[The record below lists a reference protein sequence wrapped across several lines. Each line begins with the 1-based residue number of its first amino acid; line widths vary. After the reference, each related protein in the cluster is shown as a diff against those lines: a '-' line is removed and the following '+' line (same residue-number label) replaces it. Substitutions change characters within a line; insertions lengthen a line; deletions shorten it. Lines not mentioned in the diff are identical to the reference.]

1 MNPLKTAAVVAGT
14 VIVAG
19 AAAPAYAHGGNDV
32 SRVGLN
38 TVTDTVAETGD
49 EAPLQRQAD
58 RLGLTKKSTVGKTV
72 QKSAQGLSGSGALL
86 GGLPVNR

>member
-38 TVTDTVAETGD
+38 TVTDTLAETGD

-58 RLGLTKKSTVGKTV
+58 KLGITQKSTVGKTV
-72 QKSAQGLSGSGALL
+72 QKSEQGLSSSGALL

>member
-38 TVTDTVAETGD
+38 TVAETGD
-49 EAPLQRQAD
+49 EVPLQRQAD